1 MYESR
6 LRSFGGTSGHW
17 GGQTSTLDKMDFQKR
32 SWIKNSGWPIQFSE
46 LTRFYSKA
54 NKILNLKDVN
64 YDPDYWVDNKKYY
77 LWKFKNND
85 INTKMFHLDSPP
97 THFGEKYRETLKK
110 SDNIHIYLYA
120 NLTDIDIDDDF
131 RRINYVKIATFAKKI
146 FKVKAKVF
154 VLACGGIENARLL
167 LNSNKKISAGIGNQ
181 NDLVGRFFMEHPHL
195 YTAGSIFVQGNSANS
210 NLYHY
215 WAAKGN
221 AKISG
226 FLQLSEKLQK
236 KNQLTN
242 LTFIIRKN
250 DIFSQLDDLG
260 KNLFNISQKLNNIQS
275 NKYRISPF
283 TTMSEQVPNPDSRIT
298 LSEDVDNFGQ
308 RRINLNWQIM
318 EIDKTS
324 IEKSLS
330 ILAINLSVSRL
341 GRLRTFIRDLKTL
354 TGDKRVGWYRAR
366 HHMGTTRM
374 SDNPKEGVTD
384 KNCKVHGISNLYIAG
399 SSVFPTCGCA
409 NPTLTIV
416 ALAVRL
422 GEHLDSVFKHKEL

>member
-1 MYESR
+1 AGITIANHFNGQNIKVCLLESGGFEYDEKNQDLYKGFSTGIEYDLYESR

-154 VLACGGIENARLL
+154 VLACGGIENA
-167 LNSNKKISAGIGNQ
+167 
-181 NDLVGRFFMEHPHL
+181 
-195 YTAGSIFVQGNSANS
+195 
-210 NLYHY
+210 
-215 WAAKGN
+215 
-221 AKISG
+221 
-226 FLQLSEKLQK
+226 
-236 KNQLTN
+236 
-242 LTFIIRKN
+242 
-250 DIFSQLDDLG
+250 
-260 KNLFNISQKLNNIQS
+260 
-275 NKYRISPF
+275 
-283 TTMSEQVPNPDSRIT
+283 
-298 LSEDVDNFGQ
+298 
-308 RRINLNWQIM
+308 
-318 EIDKTS
+318 
-324 IEKSLS
+324 
-330 ILAINLSVSRL
+330 
-341 GRLRTFIRDLKTL
+341 
-354 TGDKRVGWYRAR
+354 
-366 HHMGTTRM
+366 
-374 SDNPKEGVTD
+374 
-384 KNCKVHGISNLYIAG
+384 
-399 SSVFPTCGCA
+399 
-409 NPTLTIV
+409 
-416 ALAVRL
+416 
-422 GEHLDSVFKHKEL
+422 